1 VLPFAVSGARGTVEE
16 GIVSLRA
23 EKRDLVAGVLDGS
36 GAAGALSTEDLVA
49 LIRGA

>member
-1 VLPFAVSGARGTVEE
+1 VLPSPFRARGAPVEE